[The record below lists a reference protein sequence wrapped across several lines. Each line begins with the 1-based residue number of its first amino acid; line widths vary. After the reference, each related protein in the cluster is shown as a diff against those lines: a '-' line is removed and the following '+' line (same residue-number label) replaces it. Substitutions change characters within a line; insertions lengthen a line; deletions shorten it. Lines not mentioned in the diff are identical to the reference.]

1 MPAGS
6 WQLRQLAAS
15 PDPSLHWLPGR
26 GREGFHTPVTPG
38 TGRDL
43 CREGKRKW
51 IFPWEKL
58 CFPHT
63 DVKWVLQWK
72 LLQTVCN
79 FWSLPLS
86 QARKSFCVLWKT
98 VGAQHRYLYE
108 KLQCLCKEEKVKRKK
123 NHPHH
128 WQNKDN
134 QIQQFIW
141 MPLKPGWKQNISS
154 IRQQWP
160 YKEMR
165 WMTLHCCESETVTK
179 STCEIIVI
187 IPQYCSAC
195 ILKRKL
201 PFQLQYMLNH
211 PDWLGKINK
220 FTID

>member
-123 NHPHH
+123 KSPSPLAKHRQPNSAIYMDAPQTWMEAEH
-128 WQNKDN
+128 QLN
-134 QIQQFIW
+134 QTAVA
-141 MPLKPGWKQNISS
+141 L
-154 IRQQWP
+154 
-160 YKEMR
+160 
-165 WMTLHCCESETVTK
+165 
-179 STCEIIVI
+179 
-187 IPQYCSAC
+187 
-195 ILKRKL
+195 
-201 PFQLQYMLNH
+201 
-211 PDWLGKINK
+211 
-220 FTID
+220 